1 MLLINYLNKTN
12 NLNTKKIIIAYHF
25 VWEEHKLLLHR
36 FANHV
41 PYKFVQ
47 PFLYEDRTICQDHQM
62 KSICMQVQLIEH
74 FVLLLELENQTKRFD
89 FI

>member
-1 MLLINYLNKTN
+1 
-12 NLNTKKIIIAYHF
+12 
-25 VWEEHKLLLHR
+25 
-36 FANHV
+36 
-41 PYKFVQ
+41 
-47 PFLYEDRTICQDHQM
+47 M